1 MKKLLSIILF
11 VGTTA
16 AAQTDTSRLL
26 IRLNFMQQHIAYM
39 GAELSQRNTLQDK
52 RLHDTLAARIGNGT
66 SPTTVVA
73 GSYPAGYVLKF
84 FEAVAREEAGV
95 AYTFLRELINGRSGY
110 VGILNQLNTM
120 VTNGDLVALWLRT
133 ELLDL
138 LKRKEAVMTEK
149 QKGGADWLKTPL
161 E

>member
-1 MKKLLSIILF
+1 MKKLLFLLLISA
-11 VGTTA
+11 TA

-52 RLHDTLAARIGNGT
+52 RLHDTLAARIGTGT

-73 GSYPAGYVLKF
+73 GSYPAGFVIKF
-84 FEAVAREEAGV
+84 FERVADEQTGT
-95 AYTFLRELINGRSGY
+95 AYTFLRELISGRSGY
-110 VGILNQLNTM
+110 VGILSQLNTQ
-120 VTNGDLVALWLRT
+120 VTDGNLVALWLRN
-133 ELLDL
+133 ELNEL

-149 QKGGADWLKTPL
+149 LKQGADWLKTPL